1 MVGGSAAGVVAG
13 SPLFGR
19 PTGRL
24 RLSQNMIEELARQPE
39 HALIFPPGVWRHLT
53 RRAAPGAAN
62 IFDELF
68 TDWRASQMLGAEP
81 DDPALTQLISPDGAC
96 DAYDLVRREV
106 IIDQLDARVALMQRG
121 RRAFLEDVVARPAPY
136 AAPGVRARVARRVMR
151 SIHWQILPGQGLHFW
166 LHPAP

>member
-1 MVGGSAAGVVAG
+1 
-13 SPLFGR
+13 
-19 PTGRL
+19 
-24 RLSQNMIEELARQPE
+24 
-39 HALIFPPGVWRHLT
+39 LIFPPGVWCYLT

-62 IFDELF
+62 IFDELA
-68 TDWRASQMLGAEP
+68 TDWRASQLLGAEP

-96 DAYDLVRREV
+96 DAYDLARREV

-136 AAPGVRARVARRVMR
+136 TAPGVRARVARRVMR